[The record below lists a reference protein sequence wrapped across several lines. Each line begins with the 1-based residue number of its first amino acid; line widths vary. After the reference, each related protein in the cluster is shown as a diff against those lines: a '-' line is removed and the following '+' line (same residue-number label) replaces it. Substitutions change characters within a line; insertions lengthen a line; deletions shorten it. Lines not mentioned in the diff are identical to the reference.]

1 MRALLVCLLLA
12 APLAAQRDFLTAD
25 EVEKVRD
32 AQEPNL
38 RLKLYSQFAQERID
52 LIKHLLDKEKAGRSA
67 LIHDVLDEYC
77 KILDAID
84 TVADDALTRKL
95 DVKAGLDLV
104 ASQEKQMLPYLQ
116 KVADSHPRDME
127 RYDFLLKQAIDATS
141 DSLEAAQEDL
151 GKRTQDVEARE
162 QREKQERRDA
172 MSPVEREGE
181 AAQDKQ
187 AAQTKAVEESK
198 QKKAPTLYRPGE
210 KKSTAA
216 VGGGGKKVGKRAE
229 AQGHLVFPVPGICVY
244 SWGGSPSGCHSGPP
258 APGRPPGD
266 AQRRDKGVPRGPR
279 GPIGAT

>member
-1 MRALLVCLLLA
+1 MRGLLVCLLLA

-52 LIKHLLDKEKAGRSA
+52 LVKHLLDKDKAGRSA
-67 LIHDVLDEYC
+67 LIHDTLDEYC

-216 VGGGGKKVGKRAE
+216 VGGGGK
-229 AQGHLVFPVPGICVY
+229 
-244 SWGGSPSGCHSGPP
+244 
-258 APGRPPGD
+258 
-266 AQRRDKGVPRGPR
+266 
-279 GPIGAT
+279 

>member
-52 LIKHLLDKEKAGRSA
+52 LVKHLLDKDKAGRSA

-95 DVKAGLDLV
+95 DVKAGLDAV

-127 RYDFLLKQAIDATS
+127 RYDFLLKQAIDATT

-151 GKRTQDVEARE
+151 GKRTEDVEARE

-187 AAQTKAVEESK
+187 AAEKKAVEETK

-216 VGGGGKKVGKRAE
+216 AGGGGGK
-229 AQGHLVFPVPGICVY
+229 
-244 SWGGSPSGCHSGPP
+244 
-258 APGRPPGD
+258 
-266 AQRRDKGVPRGPR
+266 
-279 GPIGAT
+279 

>member
-12 APLAAQRDFLTAD
+12 APLAAQHDFLTAD

-52 LIKHLLDKEKAGRSA
+52 LVKHLLDKDKAGRSA
-67 LIHDVLDEYC
+67 LIHDTLDEYC

-84 TVADDALTRKL
+84 TVADDALARKV

-127 RYDFLLKQAIDATS
+127 RYDFLLKQAIDATT
-141 DSLEAAQEDL
+141 DSLDAAQEDL

-162 QREKQERRDA
+162 QREKQERRAA

-181 AAQDKQ
+181 VTQEKQ
-187 AAQTKAVEESK
+187 AAEQKAVEEAK

-216 VGGGGKKVGKRAE
+216 VGGGGK
-229 AQGHLVFPVPGICVY
+229 
-244 SWGGSPSGCHSGPP
+244 
-258 APGRPPGD
+258 
-266 AQRRDKGVPRGPR
+266 
-279 GPIGAT
+279 

>member
-1 MRALLVCLLLA
+1 MRALLVCLLLS

-52 LIKHLLDKEKAGRSA
+52 LVKHLLDKDKAGRSA
-67 LIHDVLDEYC
+67 LIHDTLDEYC

-216 VGGGGKKVGKRAE
+216 VGGGK
-229 AQGHLVFPVPGICVY
+229 
-244 SWGGSPSGCHSGPP
+244 
-258 APGRPPGD
+258 
-266 AQRRDKGVPRGPR
+266 
-279 GPIGAT
+279 

>member
-216 VGGGGKKVGKRAE
+216 VGGGK
-229 AQGHLVFPVPGICVY
+229 
-244 SWGGSPSGCHSGPP
+244 
-258 APGRPPGD
+258 
-266 AQRRDKGVPRGPR
+266 
-279 GPIGAT
+279 